1 MAEDRD
7 VLDLLHE
14 ILETER
20 AFYQVIRFLDSASR
34 NHLVAAQMRNT
45 NVALNLLRTYAT
57 TPPVANMVF
66 NIPLGHNDA
75 SGNFFDPVPVVP
87 TGEQIASAVER
98 NVSVAETTCAICQE
112 NVTDATRIR
121 ACGHSF
127 HDLCI
132 MQWLGVN
139 TRCPVCRHDV
149 RNLQTAV
156 RNVNNGEDRRV
167 HPNSQP

>member
-1 MAEDRD
+1 MSEDRD

-14 ILETER
+14 IMETER
-20 AFYQVIRFLDSASR
+20 AFFQVIRFLDSASR

-45 NVALNLLRTYAT
+45 NIALTLLRTYAA

-66 NIPLGHNDA
+66 NIPVGQADA

-87 TGEQIASAVER
+87 TAQQVASATESNVE
-98 NVSVAETTCAICQE
+98 VGDTTCAICQE
-112 NVTDATRIR
+112 NVTRATRIR

-127 HDLCI
+127 HDTCI
-132 MQWLGVN
+132 LQWFSVN

-149 RNLQTAV
+149 RDLQNAV
-156 RNVNNGEDRRV
+156 RNVNNGQDNRV
-167 HPNSQP
+167 HTNP